1 MIVRFVEIGG
11 IVDHHCLNFPFKRY
25 LTLFTSNRFESLPE
39 KFSKVAI
46 QIFEILMYFVTA
58 LLFF

>member
-1 MIVRFVEIGG
+1 M
-11 IVDHHCLNFPFKRY
+11 Y
-25 LTLFTSNRFESLPE
+25 LLLVAPNNRFESLPE

-46 QIFEILMYFVTA
+46 KIFEILMYFVTA